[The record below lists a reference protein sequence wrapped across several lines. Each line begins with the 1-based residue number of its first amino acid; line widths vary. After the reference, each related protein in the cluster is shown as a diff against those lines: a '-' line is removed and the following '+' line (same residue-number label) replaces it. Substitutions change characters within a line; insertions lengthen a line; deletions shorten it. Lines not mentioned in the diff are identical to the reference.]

1 MAMAAFTVTITS
13 KGQLTLPVEIRR
25 AWNLQVGEQVEFVMA
40 EDERVYVRPRN
51 LPASAIF
58 GLLSHLKPDPAY
70 ASDDDAIAAQVRA
83 DDEATRSSRA
93 KPRGGK
99 SVGGKSHGGKPS
111 RAA

>member
-1 MAMAAFTVTITS
+1 MTAFTVTITS

-25 AWNLQVGEQVEFVMA
+25 AWNLQAGEQVEFVMA
-40 EDERVYVRPRN
+40 RDGRVFVRPRN

-70 ASDDDAIAAQVRA
+70 ASDDDAIAEQLLA
-83 DDEATRSSRA
+83 DDEATKSGQGRS
-93 KPRGGK
+93 RGGK
-99 SVGGKSHGGKPS
+99 SLGGKSS

>member
-1 MAMAAFTVTITS
+1 MAAFNATITS

-25 AWNLQVGEQVEFVMA
+25 AWNLQAGEQVEFVMLR
-40 EDERVYVRPRN
+40 DGRVLVRPRN

-70 ASDDDAIAAQVRA
+70 ASDDDAIAAQLLA
-83 DDEATRSSRA
+83 EDEASKSGQSRSR
-93 KPRGGK
+93 
-99 SVGGKSHGGKPS
+99 GGKSHGGKSHRGKSS

>member
-1 MAMAAFTVTITS
+1 MSAFTAVITS

-25 AWNLQVGEQVEFVMA
+25 AWNLQAGEQVEFVMGR
-40 EDERVYVRPRN
+40 DGRVSVRPRN

-70 ASDDDAIAAQVRA
+70 ASDDDAITAQLLA
-83 DDEATRSSRA
+83 DDEDTKSDRA
-93 KPRGGK
+93 KSRR
-99 SVGGKSHGGKPS
+99 SKP